1 MNKENCLLIIPGIPY
16 PPTDGHKLKIYNL
29 ILILKEKFDLHLITI
44 SREDLNQ
51 EQTLFLEKNSVTA
64 KHFKLGFFLITIA
77 LIKSVFSKI
86 PFQVSMFTYNHVN
99 KYLRNY
105 TVDCKYVILNLVRTG
120 GYLPLLKNKKVV
132 FDIVDLLSSSYKK
145 SEKTTSSKLFKII
158 YRIEGGRLHNYER
171 NIVRNADLT
180 ICVNENEARNLKEF
194 GNVKWLPNGV
204 NKSLFTY
211 NKVDTGLF
219 NSIAFFGSM
228 FYQPNI
234 DAVIWFDRYVID
246 SLDPTINLF
255 IIGARPSSAILE
267 IAKKRKNVIVT
278 GFLEDPYEI
287 LNSCFAIVAPMQ
299 NGGGIQNKILET
311 MGMGKLNI
319 ITSYAANPIVGGVN
333 DEHFLVEDDPVF
345 MASKINAVFKN
356 PHSFEHIGINAKKLI
371 LSRYTWESYRKQF
384 FDAIDKL

>member
-1 MNKENCLLIIPGIPY
+1 M
-16 PPTDGHKLKIYNL
+16 
-29 ILILKEKFDLHLITI
+29 
-44 SREDLNQ
+44 
-51 EQTLFLEKNSVTA
+51 
-64 KHFKLGFFLITIA
+64 
-77 LIKSVFSKI
+77 
-86 PFQVSMFTYNHVN
+86 
-99 KYLRNY
+99 
-105 TVDCKYVILNLVRTG
+105 
-120 GYLPLLKNKKVV
+120 V